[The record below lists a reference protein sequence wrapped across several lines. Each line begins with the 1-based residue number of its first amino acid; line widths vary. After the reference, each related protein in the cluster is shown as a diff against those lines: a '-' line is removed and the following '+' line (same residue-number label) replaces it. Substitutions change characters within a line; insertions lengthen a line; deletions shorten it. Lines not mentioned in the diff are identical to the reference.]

1 MSGLAHGSLSRMVLG
16 GAAAAEVA
24 GFLDGLDHDGRLAQ
38 VLGSPRAMLPRLFAL
53 ASPEIDLSFFVPTS
67 VPDGQPVV
75 HHGWNSLP
83 LPAFGRRF
91 QKPMVRHPARPERLY
106 GYNVSP
112 FGPLIGPGYFLHT
125 GTGHVPGWAERGGT
139 VVDYFQVPDHPVVRG
154 WPRVV
159 PNSRGLQV
167 FVYHKTR
174 DFMRRVSRHVSIG
187 AAWRGDRMLGA
198 FFLLVREDAG
208 SGA

>member
-1 MSGLAHGSLSRMVLG
+1 MIALARGSLSQMVLG
-16 GAAAAEVA
+16 GASAAEVA
-24 GFLDGLDHDGRLAQ
+24 GFLDGLDHAGRLAQ
-38 VLGSPRAMLPRLFAL
+38 VLGSPRAMQPRLFAL
-53 ASPEIDLSFFVPTS
+53 ASPEIDLSFFVPSS
-67 VPDGQPVV
+67 VPADRPVI

-91 QKPMVRHPARPERLY
+91 QKPMVRHSAHPARLY
-106 GYNVSP
+106 GYNVSS

-139 VVDYFQVPDHPVVRG
+139 VVDYFQVPDHPVVPG
-154 WPRVV
+154 WPKVV

-187 AAWRGDRMLGA
+187 AAWRGDKMLGA
-198 FFLLVREDAG
+198 FFLLVREDAAP
-208 SGA
+208 GA